1 MRGRGGENTIWESL
15 DAVTTPS
22 HPTFC
27 NGGVPRGSARDPE
40 MVAISFCYV
49 GGAQPPGASQLRD
62 RDRPECDA
70 FDGAVGAKS

>member
-1 MRGRGGENTIWESL
+1 
-15 DAVTTPS
+15 
-22 HPTFC
+22 
-27 NGGVPRGSARDPE
+27 